1 MLKIGLGYD
10 FHLLIKDRPL
20 MLGGVHVPF
29 DKGEKAHSDGDVL
42 LHAITDAL
50 LGAHG
55 KTDLGELFPPSD
67 LKWKDASSVELLDIA
82 WQKVKEDG
90 WHLVNLDCVVVMEE
104 PKLNPY
110 RKSIIES
117 IANILKVDEKRVFVK
132 FKTHEHTGD
141 IGKGDAIASF
151 VTTLISNDSDKS
163 L

>member
-10 FHLLIKDRPL
+10 FHLLVEERPL
-20 MLGGVHVPF
+20 MLGGTHVPF
-29 DKGEKAHSDGDVL
+29 NKGEKAHSDGDVL

-67 LKWKDASSVELLDIA
+67 VTWKGASSAMLLDIA

-90 WHLVNLDCVVVMEE
+90 WHLVNLDCVVVMQE

-110 RKSIIES
+110 RKSVISS
-117 IANILKVDEKRVFVK
+117 IANILKVDEDSVFVK

-151 VTTLISNDSDKS
+151 ATVLISNSQE
-163 L
+163 

>member
-10 FHLLIKDRPL
+10 FHLLVEDRPL
-20 MLGGVHVPF
+20 MLGGFNVPF
-29 DKGEKAHSDGDVL
+29 NKGEKAHSDGDVL

-55 KTDLGELFPPSD
+55 KSD
-67 LKWKDASSVELLDIA
+67 AKWKGASSATLLDIA

-90 WHLVNLDCVVVMEE
+90 WHLVNIDCVVVMQE

-110 RKSIIES
+110 RKSIIKS
-117 IANILKVDEKRVFVK
+117 IANILMVNDESVFVK
-132 FKTHEHTGD
+132 FKTHERTGD

-151 VTTLISNDSDKS
+151 VTALISNERITKGINSF
-163 L
+163 